1 MPPKARQ
8 NVLKGLY
15 WRQTAAFIL
24 ACLAL
29 LTAVPRDAYAE
40 TIEAALAHA
49 YENNPQLNAQRAIVR
64 QTDEGV
70 AQALSGY
77 RPTLSA
83 TAAIGEQF
91 TNETGIIPPIPPGLP
106 NGAAFTIKGY
116 TTPKSIGFSGQ
127 QTLFN

>member
-1 MPPKARQ
+1 MAAA
-8 NVLKGLY
+8 VFIAMAL
-15 WRQTAAFIL
+15 TAA
-24 ACLAL
+24 AA
-29 LTAVPRDAYAE
+29 TRPATAE
-40 TIEAALAHA
+40 TIEGALAHA

-91 TNETGIIPPIPPGLP
+91 TNETGTHSADPAGLAQWGGVHDQRIYHP
-106 NGAAFTIKGY
+106 EIDR
-116 TTPKSIGFSGQ
+116 
-127 QTLFN
+127 L